1 MFRVKKAFYPE
12 IPGPKLTGDWSAPP
26 GPLDLK
32 PPPHSLVHI
41 VESPDKEGLVVM
53 PGGQDE
59 GRHDDEDSNQNVD
72 VDIDSDEPALL
83 RYYNQ
88 LVSDTSDCSTSSTD
102 SVQTQVTYTGIQS
115 PAYRPQTQPE
125 CALEAEPQEQSPSVG
140 YKPQCT
146 WRPESSENENLCE
159 SLGSPTSVTSSQ
171 FLIPESSEE
180 HPESSGS
187 WFQNL
192 LSGKF

>member
-1 MFRVKKAFYPE
+1 MCLCPQ
-12 IPGPKLTGDWSAPP
+12 

-41 VESPDKEGLVVM
+41 VESPDKEGLVTL
-53 PGGQDE
+53 PTDRQEE
-59 GRHDDEDSNQNVD
+59 GHRNEDNNDQNVEMD
-72 VDIDSDEPALL
+72 TDSDEPAML

-88 LVSDTSDCSTSSTD
+88 LVSDASDCSTSSVD
-102 SVQTQVTYTGIQS
+102 SAQTQVTYTGIQS
-115 PAYRPQTQPE
+115 PAYRPQNQPE
-125 CALEAEPQEQSPSVG
+125 APCEAVPQGGSPSVG
-140 YKPQCT
+140 YKPQCS
-146 WRPESSENENLCE
+146 WRPDSPENENPCN
-159 SLGSPTSVTSSQ
+159 SLGSPTSVTSTQ
-171 FLIPESSEE
+171 FLIPESLAE